1 MTSKQPTPMPA
12 GMSREDRPKAPS
24 APPAKFKEGGMRGN
38 VKNTTDSPRCAPPK
52 SSSVNINLEIETT
65 LLEDGSF
72 WYRMKEIRGS
82 KAGEW
87 NEWVLLERSRDNEL

>member
-12 GMSREDRPKAPS
+12 GMTRGNRPKAPS
-24 APPAKFKEGGMRGN
+24 APPKITKI
-38 VKNTTDSPRCAPPK
+38 KPDYTS
-52 SSSVNINLEIETT
+52 NINLEIETT

-72 WYRMKEIRGS
+72 WYRMKEIIGS

-87 NEWVLLERSRDNEL
+87 NEWVLLERSVTT